1 MTVSS
6 SHLAG
11 AATIRPGS
19 EAVDEKE
26 YVRSV
31 ERGLAALR
39 CFTVENPSRTV
50 SELAAET
57 GLSRAVARRIV
68 ITLQQLGYVGTDG
81 REYFL
86 LPRVL
91 ELGYAYLSSSGFSE
105 VARPHLEEMNR
116 AIGEACSVGVLSDRD
131 VIYVARAQSR
141 RVMTM
146 SLGIGARLDALPTA
160 VGRVLLA
167 GMPDDEIQRLLEAA
181 PILAHTSLT
190 VTDAGRLM
198 ELIREIREQGWAI
211 SDQELEIGIRTASAP
226 ILSEDG
232 TVVAAVNVATHSSRI
247 SLAELADEVLPQVRA
262 TAVAIGDDL
271 RRLS

>member
-1 MTVSS
+1 MTGQI

-11 AATIRPGS
+11 AETIRPVAG
-19 EAVDEKE
+19 AADDKE
-26 YVRSV
+26 YVRSI

-39 CFTVENPSRTV
+39 AFTVDNPSRTA
-50 SELAAET
+50 SEIAAET

-91 ELGYAYLSSSGFSE
+91 ELGFAYLSSSGIGE
-105 VARPHLEEMNR
+105 VAQPHLEQMNR
-116 AIGEACSVGVLSDRD
+116 AVGEACSVGVLSDRD
-131 VIYVARAQSR
+131 VIYVARAQAH

-167 GMPDDEIQRLLEAA
+167 GLPQEEVDTLLRAA
-181 PILAHTSLT
+181 PITQHTALT
-190 VTDAGRLM
+190 VTDTDQLLG
-198 ELIREIREQGWAI
+198 LIAETRDQGWTI
-211 SDQELEIGIRTASAP
+211 SDQELEIGIRTAAAP
-226 ILSEDG
+226 IRDQNGSI
-232 TVVAAVNVATHSSRI
+232 VAAVNVATHSSRI
-247 SLAELADEVLPQVRA
+247 SLSELADDVLPQVIEA
-262 TAVAIGDDL
+262 AEAIARDL
-271 RRLS
+271 RKLG